1 MIVYDVKCAKEHV
14 FEGWFRSSD
23 DFEKQAKG
31 RKIACPECGS
41 TKVSRAPMAPAVKT
55 TRELSNDEA
64 RQARTKAREML
75 VKLREQVEKNADYVG
90 DKFSE
95 EARKIHYGETEQ
107 RSIYGEATSEE
118 AQALQEE
125 GVEFGVVP
133 WVDRGDA

>member
-14 FEGWFRSSD
+14 FEGWFRSSE
-23 DFEKQAKG
+23 DFEKQAKA
-31 RKIACPECGS
+31 RKIACPACGS
-41 TKVSRAPMAPAVKT
+41 TKVGRAPMAPAVKT

-90 DKFSE
+90 TKFPE

-133 WVDRGDA
+133 WIDRGDA